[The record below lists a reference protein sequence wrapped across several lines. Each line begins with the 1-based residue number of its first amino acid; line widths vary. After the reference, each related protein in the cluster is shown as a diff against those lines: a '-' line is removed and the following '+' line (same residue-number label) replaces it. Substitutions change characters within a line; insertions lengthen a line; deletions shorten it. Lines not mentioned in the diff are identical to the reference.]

1 MKPGDLLRYRT
12 GRNNITK
19 EIIWDTGLILE
30 IHPDDFDGGDKC
42 KILDSGG
49 RLKWIR
55 SHGTTVLIHNE
66 TW

>member
-12 GRNNITK
+12 GRNSITK

-55 SHGTTVLIHNE
+55 SHGTMVLIHNE
-66 TW
+66 TR